1 MDLEN
6 RLKENETEKV
16 LYIATTHNAYATKFQ
31 SSMQSTSRICFVVK
45 TTIMCKKIV
54 CILIAAWLIGAVKG
68 QDNIRL
74 ILEFKMMHVV
84 DTTQR
89 TNPRTSSCMLLV
101 GARTSVFDDYYRSMR
116 YLGSAVSRIYNNPSD
131 IQDAESGIT
140 SDQIYIDFEKR
151 ELITGGYFSNTL
163 YAKKEPIEKI
173 EWMIVPQKK
182 QILQQECQMATAT
195 FRGRHYTAWFAP
207 AIPINSGPWKLN
219 GLPGIILAAN
229 DDKNE
234 VSFTCT
240 KISKPEKNAP
250 PINFSK
256 NAAFVSAA
264 KFEQAKKTFNGDP
277 MAGKGMSNDKGTLMV
292 IGVSPGAAAAM
303 QPGANLKRRR
313 MNNPIEI
320 E

>member
-1 MDLEN
+1 M
-6 RLKENETEKV
+6 
-16 LYIATTHNAYATKFQ
+16 Y
-31 SSMQSTSRICFVVK
+31 
-45 TTIMCKKIV
+45 KKIT
-54 CILIAAWLIGAVKG
+54 CILIATWLLGAVRG
-68 QDNIRL
+68 QDNISL
-74 ILEFKMMHVV
+74 ILEFKMVHVV

-89 TNPRTSSCMLLV
+89 TNPRVFPCMLLV
-101 GARTSVFDDYYRSMR
+101 GTKASVFDDYYRSMR
-116 YLGSAVSRIYNNPSD
+116 YLGSTVNRIYNNPSD

-140 SDQIYIDFEKR
+140 SDQIYIDFEKS